1 MTKRASLPSSR
12 HHVFLYD
19 EDWDFLAAN
28 YGPDS
33 ASRVGVSEVIRAI
46 VHKKV
51 LGLKAEALQRYDAIA
66 AQRQQEASASGE
78 KK

>member
-51 LGLKAEALQRYDAIA
+51 LGLKAEAAARYDAIA
-66 AQRQQEASASGE
+66 AQRHQAAASGE

>member
-51 LGLKAEALQRYDAIA
+51 LGLKAEAAARYDAIA
-66 AQRQQEASASGE
+66 AARMQGQQAGGKE
-78 KK
+78 